1 MAYFSSVANFVHR
14 VCFLVPE
21 IALSTPR
28 ILFPTGAD
36 LRRTPESAPMALL
49 EVRNL
54 TKRWRKDRL
63 ALDDVS
69 FDLRQGE
76 ILGLLG
82 HNGAGKSTVLGITL
96 GMVRPDGGEVRIAGH
111 SVQRERALALKNIG
125 AIYEAAHFYDYLTGW
140 QNLRA
145 LCSLSGWW
153 DEVEAKRILK
163 LVNLGERAGH
173 KTKTYSH
180 GMRQRLALAQALMP
194 MPKCLLLDEP
204 TDGLD
209 PEGIREFREFV
220 MKLRADFG
228 MTILINS
235 HLLGEVELMCDRCV
249 ILKQGRK
256 MYEGPVPSQKKSQDT
271 FRLHTRDLPQARQ
284 VIATAG
290 ATYDPVTQLVALPSH
305 TVGHELLKQLVE
317 AHVRID
323 AWQPHQPTLEEFYL
337 GMTSA

>member
-1 MAYFSSVANFVHR
+1 
-14 VCFLVPE
+14 
-21 IALSTPR
+21 
-28 ILFPTGAD
+28 
-36 LRRTPESAPMALL
+36 MALL

-54 TKRWRKDRL
+54 TKRWRNDRL

-96 GMVRPDGGEVRIAGH
+96 GMVRPDGGEVRICGD
-111 SVQRERALALKNIG
+111 SVQQHRARALSHVG

-140 QNLRA
+140 QNLRV

-153 DEVEAKRILK
+153 DEIEARRILK
-163 LVNLGERAGH
+163 LVNLGERANH

-180 GMRQRLALAQALMP
+180 GMRQRLALAQALLP

-220 MKLRADFG
+220 MKLRAEFG

-256 MYEGPVPSQKKSQDT
+256 MYEGPVPSQEKSQSA
-271 FRLHTRDLPQARQ
+271 FILQTRDVVKARE
-284 VIATAG
+284 VISAAAATM
-290 ATYDPVTQLVALPSH
+290 DPVTSKVELPTH
-305 TVGHELLKQLVE
+305 TLGHEMLKLLVE
-317 AHVRID
+317 SGVRVD
-323 AWQPHQPTLEEFYL
+323 SWQPYQPTLEEFYRQQTGL
-337 GMTSA
+337 

>member
-1 MAYFSSVANFVHR
+1 
-14 VCFLVPE
+14 
-21 IALSTPR
+21 
-28 ILFPTGAD
+28 
-36 LRRTPESAPMALL
+36 MALL

-54 TKRWRKDRL
+54 TKRWRNDRL

-96 GMVRPDGGEVRIAGH
+96 GMVRPDCGEVRICGD
-111 SVQRERALALKNIG
+111 SVQQHRARALSHVG

-140 QNLRA
+140 QNLRV

-153 DEVEAKRILK
+153 DETEARRILK
-163 LVNLGERAGH
+163 LVNLGERANH

-180 GMRQRLALAQALMP
+180 GMRQRLALAQALLP

-220 MKLRADFG
+220 MKLRAEFG

-256 MYEGPVPSQKKSQDT
+256 LYEGPVPSQEKSQSA
-271 FRLHTRDLPQARQ
+271 FILQTRDIAKAREVISAASATMDPGTSKVELP
-284 VIATAG
+284 T
-290 ATYDPVTQLVALPSH
+290 H
-305 TVGHELLKQLVE
+305 TLGHELLKLLVE
-317 AHVRID
+317 SGVRVD
-323 AWQPHQPTLEEFYL
+323 SWQPYKPTLEEFYRQQTGL
-337 GMTSA
+337 